1 MRFDINT
8 RQGID
13 RLSGMYPCERE
24 EHLCLVPL
32 TFLQSGL
39 TFYKGLQDFRN
50 LAQMKERGES
60 AMKADHL
67 LLLTLDEMVAY
78 LKIGKRTLYG
88 LAAKGEIPAFKVGG
102 IWRFRRGEI
111 DQWIADQTQVSTKK
125 EVMRKCEKQ
134 KSADQ
139 DLSQPRN
146 VRLNMRTS

>member
-1 MRFDINT
+1 
-8 RQGID
+8 
-13 RLSGMYPCERE
+13 
-24 EHLCLVPL
+24 
-32 TFLQSGL
+32 
-39 TFYKGLQDFRN
+39 
-50 LAQMKERGES
+50 MKEHREG
-60 AMKADHL
+60 AIKADHL

-88 LAAKGEIPAFKVGG
+88 LAAKGEVPAFKVGG